1 MRIGGT
7 SRDRMMTL
15 IPLAVGVFL
24 AAILLGGPEDGLRMI
39 ESAASD
45 AWSAIALMFRR

>member
-15 IPLAVGVFL
+15 IPAAVAVFAVTML
-24 AAILLGGPEDGLRMI
+24 MGGPEDGLRVL
-39 ESAASD
+39 ERAASD
-45 AWSAIALMFRR
+45 AWSAIVVFFRH